1 MTSLPRPSNLVL
13 DHRYFLGTFKDFSG
27 NSNDGVPTGMHFEKH
42 PDTHVKFSGTDLITV
57 ADSTELQ
64 STLQSIIIYG
74 DAGFAEDSGGID
86 FMVSKGDIGGT
97 MYQFRIQ
104 SSNSIAFRDGT
115 NTRTLTVNQ
124 DVNTV
129 SLGVTFTDGGTPV
142 GYKNGAFAGNFSG
155 TVAIGADDA
164 DIIIGNIYS
173 GGSPFY
179 NPIKGVLIYDVIL
192 TAAEMAQAHA
202 WIMEQQS
209 QRQPKKEFR
218 HPSLITG
225 RENNVRS
232 AWDLKNTHGSVIDKT
247 GGEINGTISK
257 CSQTKIA
264 GLDALDFNRD
274 NSPGISLGV
283 GFDISGKSVSVL
295 IKPSSFATYNTVWS
309 SNVSGTERAGL
320 QFIVTGFLH
329 ANVYDG
335 SYLSMRSDSA
345 LIAGNVYHVVATYT
359 NHSTIPTLYI
369 NGVAQS
375 GSSTAGALNSSGHFI
390 GTRDGNLQPYNGAIA
405 EVIEF
410 DSVLTQAEVTAL
422 YEKYAK
428 LPVFVDDLS
437 DANESVAAEGGAVGE
452 FLSNTKWRFGD
463 TAARY
468 KISAKTSGLPGEK
481 QIECTTAGILYQE
494 MQQAFGTWEFS
505 VYKQLDSNDVKIGFI
520 ANDISDEDGIN
531 QSGYGINLSSAERV
545 LLVEFQGGSHN
556 NIAFSIASYIDI
568 ATWYSLRVT
577 RRYDGSFTLYIK
589 GGAFTD
595 WTLVDVSGGAG
606 TNPITDNSTT
616 TSKYI
621 VLDFDAGD
629 RVSNFKFYEGV
640 VAP

>member
-74 DAGFAEDSGGID
+74 DAGFAESSGGID

-129 SLGVTFTDGGTPV
+129 FLGVTFTDGGTPV

-335 SYLSMRSDSA
+335 SYLSMPSDSA

-375 GSSTAGALNSSGHFI
+375 GSGTTGALNSSGHFI

-437 DANESVAAEGGAVGE
+437 DALESVAAEGGAVGT
-452 FLSNTKWRFGD
+452 FLSNTNWKFGD
-463 TAARY
+463 TSARY
-468 KISAKTSGLPGEK
+468 KVSRDETLNVGQKV
-481 QIECTTAGILYQE
+481 IECTTAGLLYQE
-494 MQQAFGTWEFS
+494 SRQAYGTYEFS
-505 VYKQLDSNDVKIGFI
+505 IYKAAASYSYILFAADTIGGATATGQDGYYI
-520 ANDISDEDGIN
+520 LLNAN
-531 QSGYGINLSSAERV
+531 ERV
-545 LLVEFQGGSHN
+545 CLKEATAGVESDKFYTVT
-556 NIAFSIASYIDI
+556 SYFNA
-568 ATWYSLRVT
+568 ATWYRFRVT
-577 RRYDGSFTLYIK
+577 RRYDGQFTVYIK
-589 GGAFTD
+589 GGAFKT
-595 WTLVDVSGGAG
+595 WTTVDVSGGTG
-606 TNPITDNSTT
+606 TNPVTDNTTT

-621 VLDFDAGD
+621 VLDLDAGD